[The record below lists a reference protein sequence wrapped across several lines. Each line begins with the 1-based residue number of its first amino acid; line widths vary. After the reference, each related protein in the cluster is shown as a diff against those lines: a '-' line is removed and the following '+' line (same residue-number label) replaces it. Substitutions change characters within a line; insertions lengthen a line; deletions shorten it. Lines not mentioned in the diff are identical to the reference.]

1 MFDTLVEQMKEA
13 EGITEELK
21 EQDQMKW
28 VTLMNNIEARVREV
42 VYDELINC

>member
-1 MFDTLVEQMKEA
+1 MFDTLVEQVKVV
-13 EGITEELK
+13 EGVTEDLK

-28 VTLMNNIEARVREV
+28 VALMNNIEARVREV

>member
-1 MFDTLVEQMKEA
+1 MLVEQVKEA

-28 VTLMNNIEARVREV
+28 GALMNNIEARVREI